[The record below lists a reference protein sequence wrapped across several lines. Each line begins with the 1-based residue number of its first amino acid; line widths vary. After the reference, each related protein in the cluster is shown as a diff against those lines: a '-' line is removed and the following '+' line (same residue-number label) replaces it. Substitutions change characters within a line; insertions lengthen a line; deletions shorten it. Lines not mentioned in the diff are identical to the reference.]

1 MDTAVYKMFE
11 SILGSENVS
20 RDPAVLD
27 SYTYQW
33 MGEMTGDATRFG
45 PYRPACVVLPSST
58 EEVQAVVRACNRFG
72 LKVKAFSTGWGLYS
86 APGGEG
92 VVQLDLRRM
101 NRLIEI
107 NEKNMYALVEPY
119 VIWAQLQAEAMR
131 KGLNCVTIG
140 AGSCTSA
147 LANCTSVMG
156 VANNNV
162 SMGYNERNVLG
173 VEWVLPNG
181 EILRLGSPG
190 SSESWISG
198 DGPGPSLRG
207 VMRGA
212 FGALGGMGV
221 FTKCAVRLYQW
232 GGPAELESVNILS
245 MDERIVDYP
254 ENVRLVAPYFNDRA
268 SLELAAA
275 KIGESEIAYSVGLL
289 ERGLLTLGLG
299 KTNAESAEMRENLHP
314 IIPKHI
320 FTVLLVAN
328 SHNVLAYQTNVLE
341 RILQDTGGKPFE
353 MVEQE
358 QFRDIITLLL
368 VKGGSV
374 PARGVF
380 SPTGSFS
387 PILCGFFATRGTLV
401 KAMDDS
407 EEIKRKHIES
417 GLLADDMGEGGWGP
431 LILDHG
437 HSEYFE
443 NETLFDPQ
451 VPESVQALVDL
462 TTETNESLAKKK
474 MIIPFLSQVKVAR
487 AQKKSAHDTI
497 APHMTTDYRH
507 LQRKFK
513 QVFDPNDVA
522 DSGNYIDAG
531 KKKSENPR
539 RSS

>member
-1 MDTAVYKMFE
+1 MNSDAYRMFE
-11 SILGSENVS
+11 SIVGPDYVS
-20 RDPAVLD
+20 QDPAVLD
-27 SYTYQW
+27 TYTYQW
-33 MGEMTGDATRFG
+33 MGEMSGDATRFG
-45 PYRPACVVLPSST
+45 PFRPACVVLPSTT
-58 EEVQAVVRACNRFG
+58 EEVQAVVLACNRFS
-72 LKVKAFSTGWGLYS
+72 LKCKAFSTGWGLYS
-86 APGGEG
+86 APGTNN

-107 NEKNMYALVEPY
+107 NEKDMYALVEPY
-119 VIWAQLQAEAMR
+119 VIWAQLQVEAMR

-147 LANCTSVMG
+147 LANCTSMMG

-181 EILRLGSPG
+181 EILKLGSPG
-190 SSESWISG
+190 SGAGWISG

-232 GGPAELESVNILS
+232 GGPPELPSVNILS

-254 ENVRLVAPYFNDRA
+254 DRIKLVAPYFKDRV
-268 SLELAAA
+268 SLEDAVAR
-275 KIGESEIAYSVGLL
+275 IGESEIAYSVGLL

-299 KTNAESAEMRENLHP
+299 KSNRESAEMRENLHP
-314 IIPKHI
+314 LIPKHV

-328 SHNVLAYQTNVLE
+328 SRNELAYQTKALDAILE
-341 RILQDTGGKPFE
+341 KTGGKRFE

-358 QFRDIITLLL
+358 SFRDIITLLL
-368 VKGGSV
+368 IKGGSV

-387 PILCGFFATRGTLV
+387 PILCGFFATRRTLV
-401 KAMDDS
+401 RAMDDS
-407 EEIKRKHIES
+407 EEIKRKHVES
-417 GLLADDMGEGGWGP
+417 GLLGDDMGEGGWGP

-437 HSEYFE
+437 HMEYFE

-451 VPESVQALVDL
+451 APDSVKALVDL
-462 TTETNESLAKKK
+462 TTETNQSLAEKK
-474 MIIPFLSQVKVAR
+474 MMIPFLSQVKVAR

-497 APHMTTDYRH
+497 APHMNTDYRH

-513 QVFDPNDVA
+513 QVFDPNDTA
-522 DSGNYIDAG
+522 DSCNYIQAEEEKD
-531 KKKSENPR
+531 KRP
-539 RSS
+539 